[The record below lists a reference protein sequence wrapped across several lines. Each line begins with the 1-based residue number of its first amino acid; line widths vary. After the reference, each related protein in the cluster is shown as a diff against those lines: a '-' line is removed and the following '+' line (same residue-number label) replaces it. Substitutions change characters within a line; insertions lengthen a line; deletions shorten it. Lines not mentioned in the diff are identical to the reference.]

1 MNKRRETLK
10 YILADFFSAMLA
22 WAAFYAYRKYF
33 IESEKFGVPVLI
45 GNDWKFYFGITVI
58 PIIWVLFYAFL
69 GFYSNIYRKARIKV
83 LGQTVYASFIGVLV
97 IFFLLLLDDIII
109 SYKTYYEIFLV
120 LFCLHTGLT
129 SLFRILIVSNTGHK
143 IKTRKIG
150 FPTLLIGSN
159 ARALKLYEELES
171 MPASLGYRFIGF
183 VHVDKSNGK
192 LLDNHLPHLGS
203 IEDIPQVMQNHKVEE
218 VIIAIESSEHES
230 LGHILNILDE
240 WDVSIKIIPDMYD
253 ILSGT
258 VRMTTLFGAPLL
270 QIHPYLMPHW
280 QQIVKRAIDIV
291 VSIVVLIV
299 FSPLFLVLAIAIK
312 TGSKGP
318 VFFKQER
325 IGLHGH
331 PFTIYKFRSM
341 RMDAEK
347 DGQPLLASEND
358 DRITPIG
365 RIIRKYRLDEFPQF
379 YNVLKGEMS
388 LVGPR
393 PERQY
398 FADLIMQRA
407 PVYRHLHKVRPG
419 ITSWGQVKFGYAEN
433 VDQMIERMKYDIIYI
448 ENMSLALDFK
458 ILFYTLYTIIKG
470 KGK

>member
-10 YILADFFSAMLA
+10 YLLADFFSAMLA

-33 IESEKFGVPVLI
+33 IESEKFGVPVPI

-58 PIIWVLFYAFL
+58 PCIWVLFYAFL

-109 SYKTYYEIFLV
+109 SYKTYYETFLV

-129 SLFRILIVSNTGHK
+129 ALFRILIVSHTGHK
-143 IKTRKIG
+143 IKTRQIG

-159 ARALKLYEELES
+159 TRALKLYEELEA

-183 VHVDKSNGK
+183 VHVDKSNGN
-192 LLDNHLPHLGS
+192 LLDKHLPHLGS
-203 IEDIPQVMQNHKVEE
+203 ITDIPDVMRNHRVEE
-218 VIIAIESSEHES
+218 VIIAIESSEHEN

-240 WDVSIKIIPDMYD
+240 WDVSIKVIPDMYD

-258 VRMTTLFGAPLL
+258 VRMTTLFSAPLL
-270 QIHPYLMPHW
+270 QVHPYLMPHW

-299 FSPLFLVLAIAIK
+299 FSPLFLILALAIK
-312 TGSKGP
+312 TASKGP